1 MAMADGGGDDAV
13 AAVAIVDV
21 PLRTT
26 KAKAAN
32 KNRHTV

>member
-1 MAMADGGGDDAV
+1 MAMADGGGDV
-13 AAVAIVDV
+13 AAVATVDV